1 MPVRSWRYIVRFKRG
16 KKKKEDTFHCFFLF
30 QIFFFFKSLRQ
41 RVAVWEELTRSHSS
55 PSQAATARRRRRFLH
70 SLMCSFV
77 KKKRKKTGRGL
88 VNFNFWF
95 QKLSNTA
102 QMRNQFSQL
111 PWLCGE
117 ANSCHWWAACHMTK
131 SGISPAGP
139 CCRHLN
145 YRLPLVIYLHNISFS
160 KHNSYLIHD
169 SLHHSNCNIDWCGK
183 IWSNFTCNFFFFA
196 LRANAAILLIC
207 CKLSQRKI
215 KVRMCNCTLI

>member
-77 KKKRKKTGRGL
+77 KKEKKTGRGL

-183 IWSNFTCNFFFFA
+183 MWSNFTCNFFFFA

>member
-16 KKKKEDTFHCFFLF
+16 EKEKRWDISLLFPFPNILLLQKPETKSGCLRRADTFTFLSLAGCHSSEEETLFAQFNVLFCKKE
-30 QIFFFFKSLRQ
+30 
-41 RVAVWEELTRSHSS
+41 
-55 PSQAATARRRRRFLH
+55 
-70 SLMCSFV
+70 
-77 KKKRKKTGRGL
+77 KKTGRRL

-139 CCRHLN
+139 RCRHLN

-169 SLHHSNCNIDWCGK
+169 SLRHSNCNIDWCGK
-183 IWSNFTCNFFFFA
+183 NWSNFTCNFFSFA
-196 LRANAAILLIC
+196 LRGECGDCAHLL
-207 CKLSQRKI
+207 
-215 KVRMCNCTLI
+215 